1 MRLSTPYFRLGVVSS
16 ALVAIPGATAQ
27 NRVPDTPAAIVQRMV
42 QMNQARTNALRGYR
56 SFRHYFAENSA
67 FGLRADVSVQEIY
80 SFPGKKEF
88 TIVSETGSPFIRHR
102 VIEKL
107 MEAEIDDTSSEH
119 REEGDLTPENY
130 VFRQVG
136 KEMIAGRPAYI
147 FEVSP
152 KTSKNKY
159 LMRGHVWIDA
169 QDFAIARME
178 GSTAN
183 NPSFWTRKTHFV
195 RNYEKHGAFWLPA
208 SVESDSQI
216 LLAGKGLLR
225 IDYSNYEIDSAASL
239 LSNAAVAVETAA
251 AKQGGN

>member
-1 MRLSTPYFRLGVVSS
+1 VRLSSPYFRLSLAS
-16 ALVAIPGATAQ
+16 CALAAIPSAPAQ
-27 NRVPDTPAAIVQRMV
+27 NRGPDTQTAIIQRMV
-42 QMNQARTNALRGYR
+42 QMNQARTKELRGYR
-56 SFRHYFAENSA
+56 CFRRYFAENSS

-88 TIVSETGSPFIRHR
+88 KIVSEAGSLFIRHQ

-107 MEAEIDDTSSEH
+107 MDAEIDDSSSEH
-119 REEGDLTPENY
+119 REEGELSPQNY

-136 KEMIAGRPAYI
+136 NESIAGRPAYI

-152 KTSKNKY
+152 KTSNKY
-159 LMRGHVWIDA
+159 LMRGRIWIDA
-169 QDFAIARME
+169 QDFAVARME
-178 GSTAN
+178 GSTAY
-183 NPSFWTRKTHFV
+183 NPSFWTRKTHFI

-208 SVESDSQI
+208 SLESDSHI
-216 LLAGKGLLR
+216 LLAGKGLLK

-239 LSNAAVAVETAA
+239 LSTAAVAVETTA

>member
-1 MRLSTPYFRLGVVSS
+1 VRRSTPYFRLGVSW
-16 ALVAIPGATAQ
+16 ALVALPSAPAQ
-27 NRVPDTPAAIVQRMV
+27 NRVPDTPTSIVQRMV
-42 QMNQARTNALRGYR
+42 EMNRTRTKALRGYR
-56 SFRHYFAENSA
+56 SLRRYFAENSS
-67 FGLRADVSVQEIY
+67 FGLRAEVSVQEIY

-88 TIVSETGSPFIRHR
+88 KIISETGSPFIRHR

-107 MEAEIDDTSSEH
+107 MEAEIEDTSSEH
-119 REEGDLTPENY
+119 REEGELSPENY
-130 VFRQVG
+130 TFRQVG
-136 KEMIAGRPAYI
+136 NETIAGRPAYI

-152 KTSKNKY
+152 KTSNKY
-159 LMRGHVWIDA
+159 LMRGRVWIDA
-169 QDFAIARME
+169 QDFAVARME

-183 NPSFWTRKTHFV
+183 NPSFWARKTHFV

-216 LLAGKGLLR
+216 LLAGKSQLR

-251 AKQGGN
+251 SQQGGN

>member
-1 MRLSTPYFRLGVVSS
+1 VRLSTPYFRLGVVSS
-16 ALVAIPGATAQ
+16 ALVAIPGAPAQ
-27 NRVPDTPAAIVQRMV
+27 NRVADSPSAIVQRMV
-42 QMNQARTNALRGYR
+42 QMNQARTKALRGYR

-119 REEGDLTPENY
+119 REEGELTPENY
-130 VFRQVG
+130 VFRKVG
-136 KEMIAGRPAYI
+136 NETIAGRPAYI

-152 KTSKNKY
+152 KTSHKY
-159 LMRGHVWIDA
+159 LMRGRVWIDA
-169 QDFAIARME
+169 QDFAVVRME

-195 RNYEKHGAFWLPA
+195 RNYGKHGAFWLPT

-251 AKQGGN
+251 SNQGGN